1 MHMSI
6 SCTFSHKKWKYILSL
21 LNKAQT
27 PSKTKV
33 ARLKGVEKRQA
44 KVNISMIGRS
54 KTPRNDIPHTIRLI
68 SQECSKHPG
77 DCQVTILLDEQI
89 WHLIQRLNRRQ
100 HIKTKRSAS
109 ILTTPTI

>member
-1 MHMSI
+1 MHMSV
-6 SCTFSHKKWKYILSL
+6 SCTFSHKKWNDILSL
-21 LNKAQT
+21 LKNAQT

-89 WHLIQRLNRRQ
+89 WHLIQRLYRKY
-100 HIKTKRSAS
+100 HINIKISAS
-109 ILTTPTI
+109 TPTTPTI